1 MIDDFETIGLLG
13 SFVGPAVMAALVLI
27 WREWVADDS
36 VELPPT

>member
-1 MIDDFETIGLLG
+1 MIGGVETIGLLG

-27 WREWVADDS
+27 WREWVANDS